1 MAKSQ
6 IDFFNQNE
14 EIKSELLK
22 LNNNFTELFKQL
34 SSIVNS
40 IRLVYEDR
48 DLLKDIYTQGEST
61 QAAIRVFDKHN
72 ETLTQDVKADVLETK
87 DKVGQHSESVKD
99 VIQYEVGEIKEGLE
113 DKNIIKKKGLFNFLK
128 KGGK

>member
-1 MAKSQ
+1 MAKTQ

-34 SSIVNS
+34 SSIATS

-48 DLLKDIYTQGEST
+48 DLLKDIYTQGEAT
-61 QAAIRVFDKHN
+61 QASIRVFDKHN
-72 ETLTQDVKADVLETK
+72 EALTKDVKADVLETK
-87 DKVGQHSESVKD
+87 QQVGQHSEGVKD

-113 DKNIIKKKGLFNFLK
+113 DQKIIKKKGLFIFLK